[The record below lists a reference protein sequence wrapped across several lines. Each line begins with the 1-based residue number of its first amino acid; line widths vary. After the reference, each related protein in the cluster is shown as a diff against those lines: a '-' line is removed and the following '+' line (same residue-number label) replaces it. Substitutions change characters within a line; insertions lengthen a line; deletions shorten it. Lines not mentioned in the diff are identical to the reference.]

1 MRHAFEGVGTN
12 PSRPCHDKTGFDAK
26 PVPSTFP
33 PPFNPPMRHLLPALA
48 VFAAITPFALAE
60 DKAPAAPVAP
70 AAEAAKPAE
79 VSPEKKKL
87 FLQAF
92 GWIVAKRS
100 GLEQLEFTEEE
111 LTEVIA
117 GAKLGA
123 SGKGADFPEKM
134 QPLESEYMAFL
145 QLRSAAAQAKATAKK
160 AESSKG
166 EETAGAAFI
175 KAAAAAD
182 KDIVVEPSGLAYK
195 IIDAGK
201 GEKPKPESVVKVN
214 YTGKLTDGTVFDA
227 TEQHPDKAP
236 SEFPLNGVIAGW
248 TQGLQKVAKGGKI
261 KLWIPGPLAYG
272 VEGREPKIKPGAT
285 LVFDVELVDVKAPA
299 AEAPVDAAPES
310 ATAAAA
316 K

>member
-1 MRHAFEGVGTN
+1 MR
-12 PSRPCHDKTGFDAK
+12 K
-26 PVPSTFP
+26 
-33 PPFNPPMRHLLPALA
+33 LLPALA
-48 VFAAITPFALAE
+48 AFAALAPFARAE
-60 DKAPAAPVAP
+60 DKAPEAPVAP
-70 AAEAAKPAE
+70 VAAETAKPAE

-111 LTEVIA
+111 LAEVIA

-123 SGKGADFPEKM
+123 TGKGADFPEKM
-134 QPLESEYMAFL
+134 QPLEGEYMAFL
-145 QLRSAAAQAKATAKK
+145 QTRSSAAQAKIAAKK
-160 AESSKG
+160 AEASKS
-166 EETAGAAFI
+166 EEAAGTAFI

-195 IIDAGK
+195 IIAPGT

-214 YTGKLTDGTVFDA
+214 YAGKLTDGTVFDA

-236 SEFPLNGVIAGW
+236 SEFQLNQVVAGW
-248 TQGLQKVAKGGKI
+248 TQGLQKIAKGGKI

-285 LVFDVELVDVKAPA
+285 LVFDVELVDVKA
-299 AEAPVDAAPES
+299 AAPE
-310 ATAAAA
+310 AAIDAMPGA
-316 K
+316 PTEQK

>member
-1 MRHAFEGVGTN
+1 MR
-12 PSRPCHDKTGFDAK
+12 K
-26 PVPSTFP
+26 
-33 PPFNPPMRHLLPALA
+33 LLPALA
-48 VFAAITPFALAE
+48 AFAALAPFARAE
-60 DKAPAAPVAP
+60 DKAPEAP
-70 AAEAAKPAE
+70 AAAPAASEAAKPAE
-79 VSPEKKKL
+79 PSPEKKQL

-100 GLEQLEFTEEE
+100 GLEQLNFTDAE
-111 LTEVIA
+111 LAEVLA

-123 SGKGADFPEKM
+123 SGQGADFPEKM
-134 QPLESEYMAFL
+134 QPLEGEYMAYL
-145 QLRSAAAQAKATAKK
+145 QLRSAEAQAKLAAKK
-160 AESSKG
+160 AEAAKI
-166 EETAGAAFI
+166 EEAAGAAFI

-182 KDIVVEPSGLAYK
+182 KDIVIEPSGLAYK

-201 GEKPKPESVVKVN
+201 GEKPKPESVVKVT
-214 YTGKLTDGTVFDA
+214 YTGKLTDGTTFDA

-285 LVFDVELVDVKAPA
+285 LVFDVELIDVKAPA
-299 AEAPVDAAPES
+299 PEAPAVDATAEAAPAAE
-310 ATAAAA
+310 A
-316 K
+316 KK